1 MSYFN
6 KSIRMKKTLL
16 CFLFLLPTLIFAQI
30 SSIIHCAGD
39 NIFDLTSRY
48 DELTK
53 GISLDP
59 GETLTVKYYTK
70 NTYAQYDEFAISDPK
85 NFVFNE
91 SQLQI
96 HVNIFI
102 NNNKR
107 SGNSFMIILNH
118 AIEFASA
125 SVSYPSCGNSR
136 VFIGAR
142 YGRSP
147 LQYSLDGVNYQSGSA
162 FNNVAP
168 GTYNIHIKDDY
179 GCTKDST
186 LVVPQIPP
194 LSGTVLKIDNSC
206 SGSKDGRI
214 EVTPIGGMPNYLYSK
229 NGDSYQA
236 SNIFSNLAAG
246 FYTIN
251 VKDAVGCLYSFQVE
265 IQQPQILSAFVTYTN
280 VKTTGGN
287 DGEIIVAASGGTPN
301 YYYRLNNLSGIIT
314 DWQSSNTFK
323 NLTAGNYIV
332 EVIDVKGCMFA
343 KPINVTEPLAPPL
356 TITANVNDISCNN
369 SNGTITLRALGGYGS
384 YSYSIDGVNYQDSNT
399 FSNLMPGSYNLYV
412 KDGSNSIASLVAVI
426 TPYTP
431 LTASA
436 TATKIENCSINY
448 SSTIKITATGGEL
461 PYQYAVNSN
470 DYQQSDTF
478 FGAAPGTHIINVK
491 DGKGCIFTSELTIA
505 SPVSLTA
512 SVTVNEAGI
521 CGGNSLVTIN
531 ASGGQQPY
539 SYSFNQGSSY
549 SDVNTA
555 ELSAGYYTLFAKD
568 ASGCIV
574 SQAVTVAPSTAPS
587 ATLISSVNATGPNSN
602 DGIVMMNVTG
612 GTAPYSYS
620 IVAHNGPIGDFLSAS
635 NVFTIS
641 NLAPGIYDITVKD
654 AKGCLSQTISVVI
667 EAPSSTLTATADV
680 VQPNCTNEM
689 GIITVI
695 ASGGTGAYQYSFDN
709 GNNYSASNSYMVYQP
724 GNYTIFVRDAN
735 NAVFSFNT
743 LVVTSPPLVLT
754 ATIVSNVTCQQN
766 GIIMVD
772 AIGGKYPYDYSINGS
787 SFSNSTNV
795 FSGLAPGIYNIMVKD
810 ANGCIENIT
819 LALEPQ
825 PFIAAT
831 ATVENQTATI
841 NASGGNT
848 ELKYAISPNLDQFS
862 NQNVFSNLTPG
873 SYTVIVQD
881 AIGCY
886 LMLDFIVDP
895 PAPII
900 DGKTEIVLEF
910 KSGQT
915 LGDLVIEGE
924 NIKWYSR
931 PGTSPTGKTSKV
943 TIEPYLPLS
952 TVLVDG
958 VTYYASQ
965 TINGIESKERLA
977 VTAKLNGSLSNPD
990 FDLTGFQFYPNP
1002 VKHILTIKN
1011 KSAIEDIQIFSVSG
1025 QSVLSRK
1032 INKTN
1037 SEIDL
1042 SNLAKGMYILNIKSD
1057 GKEKAVKFIKE

>member
-1 MSYFN
+1 
-6 KSIRMKKTLL
+6 MKKTLL

-39 NIFDLTSRY
+39 NVFDLTSRY
-48 DELTK
+48 DQLTK
-53 GISLDP
+53 NISLNP
-59 GETLTVKYYTK
+59 GESITIKYYTK
-70 NTYAQYDEFAISDPK
+70 DIHAVNDILAVSDPK

-91 SQLQI
+91 WQLSI
-96 HVNIFI
+96 YANIYVNNVFKI
-102 NNNKR
+102 R
-107 SGNSFMIILNH
+107 YSYLIILNP
-118 AIEFASA
+118 ALSIYAANVTNPICGNQRLSVA
-125 SVSYPSCGNSR
+125 ATGGGVSYK
-136 VFIGAR
+136 
-142 YGRSP
+142 
-147 LQYSLDGVNYQSGSA
+147 YSLDGVNYQSESV
-162 FNNVAP
+162 FDNVIP
-168 GTYNIHIKDDY
+168 GTYNIHVKDNYD
-179 GCTKDST
+179 CIATREKVINPIT
-186 LVVPQIPP
+186 P
-194 LSGTVLKIDNSC
+194 LTGTILKIDNTC
-206 SGSKDGRI
+206 FGSKDGRI
-214 EVTPIGGMPNYLYSK
+214 EVTPIGGIANYSYSK
-229 NGDSYQA
+229 DGGAYQA

-246 FYTIN
+246 YYNITI
-251 VKDAVGCLYSFQVE
+251 KDGAGCLYTFPVE
-265 IQQPQILSAFVTYTN
+265 IQQPPILSAFVTATN

-287 DGEIIVAASGGTPN
+287 DGEIIVTASGGIPN
-301 YYYRLNNLSGIIT
+301 YYYRLNNLNGVIT

-332 EVIDVKGCMFA
+332 EVIDVKGCMFT
-343 KPINVTEPLAPPL
+343 KPINVSEPLPPSL
-356 TITANVNDISCNN
+356 SITADVSNISCEN
-369 SNGTITLRALGGYGS
+369 STGTITLFASGGYGS
-384 YSYSIDGVNYQDSNT
+384 YSYSIDGINYHVSNT
-399 FSNLMPGSYNLYV
+399 FSNLIPGSYNLYV

-491 DGKGCIFTSELTIA
+491 DGKGCVFTSELTIA
-505 SPVSLTA
+505 SPVALTA
-512 SVTVNEAGI
+512 SVIVSEAVI

-539 SYSFNQGSSY
+539 SYSFYQGSSY
-549 SDVNTA
+549 SNINTA

-568 ASGCIV
+568 DSGCIV

-602 DGIVMMNVTG
+602 DGIVMMNVTD
-612 GTAPYSYS
+612 GTTPYSYS
-620 IVAHNGPIGDFLSAS
+620 IVAHNGPIGDFLLAS

-667 EAPSSTLTATADV
+667 EAPLSTLTATADV

-709 GNNYSASNSYMVYQP
+709 GNNYSASNSYMVFQP

-735 NAVFSFNT
+735 NAVFSFNAS
-743 LVVTSPPLVLT
+743 VVTSPPLVLT
-754 ATIVSNVTCQQN
+754 GTIVSNVSCRGN

-772 AIGGKYPYDYSINGS
+772 AIGGKYPYAYSINGA

-795 FSGLAPGIYNIMVKD
+795 FSDLAPGIYSITVKD
-810 ANGCIENIT
+810 ANGCMENIT
-819 LALEPQ
+819 LVLETPQ
-825 PFIAAT
+825 LIAAT
-831 ATVENQTATI
+831 AIVENQTVTI
-841 NASGGNT
+841 NASGGNA

-862 NQNVFSNLTPG
+862 NQNVFFNLTPG
-873 SYTVIVQD
+873 NYTVIVQD

-886 LMLDFIVDP
+886 LMLDLIVDP

-924 NIKWYSR
+924 NINWYST
-931 PGTSPTGKTSKV
+931 PGTSSTGKTRKAAV
-943 TIEPYLPLS
+943 ETPLPLS

-990 FDLTGFQFYPNP
+990 FDLTSFQFYPNP
-1002 VKHILTIKN
+1002 VKHILSVKN

-1025 QSVLSRK
+1025 QSVISKKL
-1032 INKTN
+1032 N
-1037 SEIDL
+1037 STEAQIDL
-1042 SNLAKGMYILNIKSD
+1042 SHLASGLYILNIKSD